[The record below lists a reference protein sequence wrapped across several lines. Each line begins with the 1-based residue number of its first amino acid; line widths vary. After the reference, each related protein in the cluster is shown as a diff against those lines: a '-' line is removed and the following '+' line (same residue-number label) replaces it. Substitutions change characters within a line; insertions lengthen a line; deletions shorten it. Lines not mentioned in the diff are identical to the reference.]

1 MTLISANKTEG
12 CTAQIKFSISG
23 EQFKAEVEKVYRKQ
37 VANITIPG
45 FRKGKAPKSMIEKM
59 YGKGFF
65 YEEAINNLLPTEYP
79 LALEESK
86 LEAVSA
92 PEIDIE
98 EITDE
103 KVVII
108 ATIKVKPEVTV
119 DEYKGIEVTRKVEE
133 VKPAEVEAEI
143 ERVRQRNSRT
153 VEITDRAAEN
163 GDMVVID
170 YSGSVDGVKFD
181 GGTAEKQNLELGSGS
196 FIPGFEEQV
205 VGHAIG
211 ESFDITVTF
220 PAEYHAP
227 DLAGKEAVFAIT
239 LHEIKKVELPELD
252 DEFARDVSEFDTL
265 DEYKADI
272 EAKIKS
278 SKENQA
284 DQEVEGQLIDALI
297 ERLHADIPEEMF
309 VTVWLGI
316 LEISTGKL
324 IAANA
329 GHEYPILK
337 RAGEDFEL
345 FKDRHGLVIGAMDG
359 VRYRDYEILLE
370 PGAKLFVYTDGLS
383 EAANASMEQFGTE
396 RTLTALRECG
406 DGSPKKLIGA
416 VNAAVKAFVDD
427 APQFDDLTMLCV
439 EYKRK

>member
-309 VTVWLGI
+309 VTETENFV
-316 LEISTGKL
+316 
-324 IAANA
+324 
-329 GHEYPILK
+329 
-337 RAGEDFEL
+337 
-345 FKDRHGLVIGAMDG
+345 
-359 VRYRDYEILLE
+359 RDYDSRLRMNGLDMKTYFKYTGMTLETLREQLRPQAERQVKTRLALEKIAELEAVEVSAEEIE
-370 PGAKLFVYTDGLS
+370 AEYTKLAEVYNL
-383 EAANASMEQFGTE
+383 EAAKVKELVDEA
-396 RTLTALRECG
+396 
-406 DGSPKKLIGA
+406 DIKKDLS
-416 VNAAVKAFVDD
+416 VNKAVKIVKD
-427 APQFDDLTMLCV
+427 AAKIS
-439 EYKRK
+439 E

>member
-1 MTLISANKTEG
+1 MDMTMENCRKFVEVLASDAPAPGGGGAAALVGAIG
-12 CTAQIKFSISG
+12 TALGNMVGSLT
-23 EQFKAEVEKVYRKQ
+23 V
-37 VANITIPG
+37 
-45 FRKGKAPKSMIEKM
+45 GKKK
-59 YGKGFF
+59 Y
-65 YEEAINNLLPTEYP
+65 
-79 LALEESK
+79 
-86 LEAVSA
+86 
-92 PEIDIE
+92 
-98 EITDE
+98 
-103 KVVII
+103 
-108 ATIKVKPEVTV
+108 
-119 DEYKGIEVTRKVEE
+119 
-133 VKPAEVEAEI
+133 AEVEAEI

-309 VTVWLGI
+309 VTETENFV
-316 LEISTGKL
+316 
-324 IAANA
+324 
-329 GHEYPILK
+329 
-337 RAGEDFEL
+337 
-345 FKDRHGLVIGAMDG
+345 
-359 VRYRDYEILLE
+359 RDYDSRLRMNGLDMKTYFKYTGMTLETLREQLRPQAERQVKTRLALEKIAELEAVEVSAEEIE
-370 PGAKLFVYTDGLS
+370 AEYTKLAEVYNL
-383 EAANASMEQFGTE
+383 EAAKVKELVDEA
-396 RTLTALRECG
+396 
-406 DGSPKKLIGA
+406 DIKKDLS
-416 VNAAVKAFVDD
+416 VNKAVKIVKD
-427 APQFDDLTMLCV
+427 AAKIS
-439 EYKRK
+439 E

>member
-103 KVVII
+103 QVVII

-309 VTVWLGI
+309 VTETENFV
-316 LEISTGKL
+316 
-324 IAANA
+324 
-329 GHEYPILK
+329 
-337 RAGEDFEL
+337 
-345 FKDRHGLVIGAMDG
+345 
-359 VRYRDYEILLE
+359 RDYDSRLRMNGLDMKTYFKYTGMTLETLREQLRPQAERQVKTRLALEKIAELEAVEVSAEEIE
-370 PGAKLFVYTDGLS
+370 AEYTKLAEVYNL
-383 EAANASMEQFGTE
+383 EAAKVKELVDEA
-396 RTLTALRECG
+396 
-406 DGSPKKLIGA
+406 DIKKDLS
-416 VNAAVKAFVDD
+416 VNKAVKIVKD
-427 APQFDDLTMLCV
+427 AAKIS
-439 EYKRK
+439 E